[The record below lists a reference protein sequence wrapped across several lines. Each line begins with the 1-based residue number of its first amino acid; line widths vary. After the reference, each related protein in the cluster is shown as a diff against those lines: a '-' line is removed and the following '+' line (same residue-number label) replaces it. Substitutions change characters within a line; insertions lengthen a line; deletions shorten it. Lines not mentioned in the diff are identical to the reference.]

1 MATVKTVT
9 VNSSRF
15 GFDGDDAVF
24 TAHGAGPNWNGW
36 FVPIVDHETLVAVV
50 VRMNERDIERATE
63 LVDLTAGVVV
73 LYEFEW
79 DHEGRVLV
87 NESVITPDVDGN
99 YLLDVGLTLVAL
111 DEACAH

>member
-50 VRMNERDIERATE
+50 VRMNERDIERTTE